1 MNDEKEQLIFA
12 GRTVDIH
19 KLATELQQTSFE
31 LVINPM
37 TGACLIVNRHEVKR
51 PPNNV
56 VQFNCEGKQFL
67 DAYIKMTGE

>member
-1 MNDEKEQLIFA
+1 MNDEKEQILFA
-12 GRTVDIH
+12 ARTVDI
-19 KLATELQQTSFE
+19 ERLQQALEQTAFE

-67 DAYIKMTGE
+67 DAYIKATS